1 MLFYPMFNYNKER
14 DNMNNPKKEVWL
26 IIENHDYSNVSS
38 SYRVAKVAY
47 SLDDAVAFKVSIEQ
61 LNESSN
67 ESYFIATDSDTTMNT
82 VISLH
87 NQKVANDN
95 K

>member
-1 MLFYPMFNYNKER
+1 MNKEK
-14 DNMNNPKKEVWL
+14 NVWL
-26 IIENHDYSNVSS
+26 VIEKHDYSNVTSS
-38 SYRVAKVAY
+38 HRVAKVAY
-47 SLDDAVAFKVSIEQ
+47 SLDDAVAFKVSLEQ

-67 ESYFIATDSDTTMNT
+67 ESFFIATDVNNAMDK

-87 NQKVANDN
+87 NQKVANEN

>member
-1 MLFYPMFNYNKER
+1 MFNKK
-14 DNMNNPKKEVWL
+14 KKEVWL
-26 IIENHDYSNVSS
+26 IIERHDYSNVSS

-47 SLDDAVAFKVSIEQ
+47 SLDDAVAFKVSLEQ

>member
-1 MLFYPMFNYNKER
+1 MFNKK
-14 DNMNNPKKEVWL
+14 KKEVWL
-26 IIENHDYSNVSS
+26 IIEKHDYSNVSS

-47 SLDDAVAFKVSIEQ
+47 SLDDAVAFKVSLEQ

>member
-1 MLFYPMFNYNKER
+1 MFNNRKESQMFNKK
-14 DNMNNPKKEVWL
+14 KKEVWL
-26 IIENHDYSNVSS
+26 IIEKHDYSNISS

-47 SLDDAVAFKVSIEQ
+47 SLDDAVAFKVSLEQ

-87 NQKVANDN
+87 NQKVADDN

>member
-1 MLFYPMFNYNKER
+1 MFNK
-14 DNMNNPKKEVWL
+14 KKEQKKVWL
-26 IIENHDYSNVSS
+26 IIERHDYSNVSS

-47 SLDDAVAFKVSIEQ
+47 SLDDAVAFKVSLEQ

-67 ESYFIATDSDTTMNT
+67 ESYFIATDNDTTMNT

-87 NQKVANDN
+87 NQKVADDN

>member
-1 MLFYPMFNYNKER
+1 MFNNKGESKMFNKE
-14 DNMNNPKKEVWL
+14 KKEVWL
-26 IIENHDYSNVSS
+26 IIERHDYSNVSS

-47 SLDDAVAFKVSIEQ
+47 SLDDAVAFKVSLEQ

-67 ESYFIATDSDTTMNT
+67 ESYFIATDASTTMNK
-82 VISLH
+82 VITLH
-87 NQKVANDN
+87 NEKVANDN

>member
-1 MLFYPMFNYNKER
+1 
-14 DNMNNPKKEVWL
+14 MNNPKKEVWL
-26 IIENHDYSNVSS
+26 IIEKHDYSNVSS

-47 SLDDAVAFKVSIEQ
+47 SLDDAVAFKVSLEQ

-87 NQKVANDN
+87 NDKVANDN

>member
-1 MLFYPMFNYNKER
+1 MNKEK
-14 DNMNNPKKEVWL
+14 NVWL
-26 IIENHDYSNVSS
+26 VIEKHDYSNVTSS
-38 SYRVAKVAY
+38 HRVAKVAY
-47 SLDDAVAFKVSIEQ
+47 SLDDAVAFKVSLEQ

-87 NQKVANDN
+87 NQKVADDN

>member
-1 MLFYPMFNYNKER
+1 MFNNKGESQMF
-14 DNMNNPKKEVWL
+14 NKKKKEVWL
-26 IIENHDYSNVSS
+26 IIERHDYSNVSS

-47 SLDDAVAFKVSIEQ
+47 SLNDAIAFKVSLEQ

-67 ESYFIATDSDTTMNT
+67 ESYFIATDTETALDK
-82 VISLH
+82 VITLH
-87 NQKVANDN
+87 NEKVVNDN

>member
-1 MLFYPMFNYNKER
+1 MFNNKGESQMF
-14 DNMNNPKKEVWL
+14 NKKKKEVWL
-26 IIENHDYSNVSS
+26 IIERHDYSNVSS

-47 SLDDAVAFKVSIEQ
+47 SLDDAVAFKVSLEQ

-87 NQKVANDN
+87 NDKVANDN

>member
-1 MLFYPMFNYNKER
+1 MKG
-14 DNMNNPKKEVWL
+14 
-26 IIENHDYSNVSS
+26 IISNVSS

-47 SLDDAVAFKVSIEQ
+47 SLDDAVAFKVSLEQ

-87 NQKVANDN
+87 NDKVTNEN

>member
-1 MLFYPMFNYNKER
+1 MFNNER
-14 DNMNNPKKEVWL
+14 DKMNNPKKEVWL
-26 IIENHDYSNVSS
+26 IIERHDYSNVSS

-47 SLDDAVAFKVSIEQ
+47 SLDDAVAFKISLEQ

>member
-1 MLFYPMFNYNKER
+1 MFNNNKER

-26 IIENHDYSNVSS
+26 IIERHDYSNVSS

-47 SLDDAVAFKVSIEQ
+47 SLDDAVAFKISLEQ

-87 NQKVANDN
+87 NEKVANDN

>member
-1 MLFYPMFNYNKER
+1 MFNNNER
-14 DNMNNPKKEVWL
+14 DNMKSLKKEVWL
-26 IIENHDYSNVSS
+26 IIEKHDYSNVSS

-47 SLDDAVAFKVSIEQ
+47 SLDDAVAFKVSLEQ
-61 LNESSN
+61 LNERSN

-87 NQKVANDN
+87 NDKVTNEN

>member
-1 MLFYPMFNYNKER
+1 MFNKK
-14 DNMNNPKKEVWL
+14 KKEVWL
-26 IIENHDYSNVSS
+26 IIEKHDYSNVSS

-47 SLDDAVAFKVSIEQ
+47 SLDDAVAFKVSLEQ

-87 NQKVANDN
+87 NQKVADDN

>member
-1 MLFYPMFNYNKER
+1 MFNKK
-14 DNMNNPKKEVWL
+14 KKEVWL
-26 IIENHDYSNVSS
+26 IIERHDYSNVSS

-47 SLDDAVAFKVSIEQ
+47 SLDDAVAFKVSLEQ

-87 NQKVANDN
+87 NDKVANDN

>member
-1 MLFYPMFNYNKER
+1 MFNKK
-14 DNMNNPKKEVWL
+14 KKEVWL
-26 IIENHDYSNVSS
+26 IIEKHDYSNISS

-47 SLDDAVAFKVSIEQ
+47 SLDDAVAFKVSLEQ

-87 NQKVANDN
+87 NQKVADDN

>member
-1 MLFYPMFNYNKER
+1 MFKKE
-14 DNMNNPKKEVWL
+14 NKKEVWL
-26 IIENHDYSNVSS
+26 IIEKHDYSNISS

-47 SLDDAVAFKVSIEQ
+47 SLEDAIAFKVSLDQ

-67 ESYFIATDSDTTMNT
+67 ESYFIATDTETAMDK
-82 VISLH
+82 VITLH
-87 NQKVANDN
+87 NEKVVNDN

>member
-1 MLFYPMFNYNKER
+1 MFNKK
-14 DNMNNPKKEVWL
+14 KKEVWL
-26 IIENHDYSNVSS
+26 IIEKHDYSNVSS

-47 SLDDAVAFKVSIEQ
+47 SLDDAVAFKVSLEQ

-87 NQKVANDN
+87 NDKVANDN

>member
-1 MLFYPMFNYNKER
+1 MFDKK
-14 DNMNNPKKEVWL
+14 KKEVWL
-26 IIENHDYSNVSS
+26 IIEKHDYSNVSS

-47 SLDDAVAFKVSIEQ
+47 SLNDAIAFKVSLEQ

-87 NQKVANDN
+87 NDKVANDN

>member
-1 MLFYPMFNYNKER
+1 MFNKKGESQMFNKK
-14 DNMNNPKKEVWL
+14 KKEVWL
-26 IIENHDYSNVSS
+26 IIEKHDYSNVSS

-47 SLDDAVAFKVSIEQ
+47 SLDDAVAFKVSLEQ

>member
-1 MLFYPMFNYNKER
+1 MFNNKGESKMFNKE
-14 DNMNNPKKEVWL
+14 KKEVWL
-26 IIENHDYSNVSS
+26 IIERHDYSNVSA

-47 SLDDAVAFKVSIEQ
+47 SLDDAVAFKVSLEQ

-67 ESYFIATDSDTTMNT
+67 ESYFIATDASTTMNK
-82 VISLH
+82 VITLH
-87 NQKVANDN
+87 NEKVANDN

>member
-1 MLFYPMFNYNKER
+1 MFNNKGESKMFNKE
-14 DNMNNPKKEVWL
+14 KKEVWL
-26 IIENHDYSNVSS
+26 IIERHDYSNVSS

-47 SLDDAVAFKVSIEQ
+47 SLDDAVGFRVSLEQ

-67 ESYFIATDSDTTMNT
+67 ESYFIATDASTTMNK
-82 VISLH
+82 VITLH
-87 NQKVANDN
+87 NEKVANDN

>member
-1 MLFYPMFNYNKER
+1 MFNNKGESQMF
-14 DNMNNPKKEVWL
+14 NKKKKEVWL
-26 IIENHDYSNVSS
+26 IIERHDYSNVSS

-47 SLDDAVAFKVSIEQ
+47 SLNDAIAFKVSLEQ

-67 ESYFIATDSDTTMNT
+67 ESYFIATDTETAMDK
-82 VISLH
+82 VITLH
-87 NQKVANDN
+87 NEKVVNDN

>member
-1 MLFYPMFNYNKER
+1 MFKKE
-14 DNMNNPKKEVWL
+14 NKKEVWL
-26 IIENHDYSNVSS
+26 IIEKHDYSNVSS

-47 SLDDAVAFKVSIEQ
+47 SLDDAVAFKVSLEQ

-67 ESYFIATDSDTTMNT
+67 ESFFIATDANNAMDK

-87 NQKVANDN
+87 NQKVANEN